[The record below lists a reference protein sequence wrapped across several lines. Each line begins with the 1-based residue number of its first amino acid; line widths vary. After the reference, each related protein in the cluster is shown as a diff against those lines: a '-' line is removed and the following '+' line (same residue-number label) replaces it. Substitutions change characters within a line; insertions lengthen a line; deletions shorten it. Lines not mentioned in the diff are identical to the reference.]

1 MSAAL
6 AAYLPMDR
14 RYALARGHTLPAR
27 TTGAALFADISG
39 FTPLTEALVLDL
51 GPQRGAE
58 VLAHH
63 LNIVYDALIAQL
75 HDYGGSVIG
84 FSGDAVTCWLD
95 GDDGARA
102 TTCALLM
109 QRAMSGLAAVTTPSG
124 RTVRLAMK
132 AAVATGPVRRFL
144 VGDPAI
150 QVAEVL
156 AGAIMERLAAAEHW
170 AVAGEVVLDPA
181 AASALGERAQVAA
194 LRVDEESGQCFTVVA
209 GLADPPPPCPWPALA
224 DDTLP
229 VDLVRSWLVPAVQ
242 ERLLAGQ
249 GEFLAE
255 LRPAV
260 ALFLRFGGLDYDR
273 DDAAGAKLDAY
284 LRWVQRGLA
293 IYDGTFLQLTIGDKG
308 SYLYAAFGAPRA
320 HEDDAARAAAAA
332 LILRE
337 TPEDCGFI
345 DAVQIGLG
353 WGRMRTGAYGGHTSR
368 TYGVLGDAV
377 NLAARLMQAATPGQ
391 ILASREVRRGA
402 GDDFRWGDMPSLRV
416 KGKAE
421 PVAIGELRGRVGST
435 IRLHEPRYELPMVGR
450 RAELALAL
458 ERLGEAQSGQGRIVA
473 LIGEAG
479 LGKSRLVAEI
489 VRLATEQGVPGHG
502 GECPAYGANVGYLVW
517 RAIWR
522 GLFGI
527 GAEDS
532 PEEVAAAARAALATL
547 DPELLPRLPLLGP
560 VLGAALPDNDLTA
573 AFDAKLRKTS
583 LEALLVACLRT
594 LAGRGPLLLVL
605 EDCHWLDD
613 LSHDLL
619 EAIGRAVAGL
629 PVLIVMTYRPPQAE
643 RLQASRVSSLPHFT
657 PVPLGDLPAGDA
669 EQLIRQR
676 FRQHYGASVAV
687 PEVLIERITA
697 RAQGNP
703 FYIEELLN
711 DLRDKGIAPGD
722 AAAVARLDLP
732 SSLHSLILTRID
744 RLVERQRVTLKV
756 ASVVGRVFQARA
768 LLGAL
773 PALDTLGRIDADLDE
788 LRRLDLVPLEREDP
802 ELTYLFKH
810 IVTQE
815 VAYESL
821 PFATRETLHG
831 RLADF
836 LERGGQGTAPPV
848 ELLAFHYG
856 RSDNAPKKREYLLK
870 AGAAAQAAY
879 ANAAAA
885 EYYRAVLPLLPEA
898 EQAAVLLRLGQ
909 VHELTGQW
917 DEADGCYR
925 RALARASDY
934 GDRALVARAQ
944 RAMGE
949 LLRKRGAY
957 DAAAEQLTLAR
968 AGFEAAGDEAGVGEA
983 LHYAGSLAAQRG
995 NFEAARESYTTS
1007 LAIRRRLNDLPRIAS
1022 LLNNLGIVARYQGD
1036 LVTARMLHEE
1046 GLAIRRSLGDRW
1058 AIANS
1063 LNNLGN
1069 VALDEG
1075 QLAESRARL
1084 EEATQ
1089 LQREVGDPWAL
1100 ANSLNNLANVARAQ
1114 GAFAA
1119 AHALYRESLLINR
1132 DLDDRWALAYLLE
1145 DVAVLRTCE
1154 GDAQGALIL
1163 AGGAT
1168 ALRAA
1173 IGAPRSSAEEEK
1185 LARGLTAA
1193 RECLDEQTQGLL
1205 LARGQALPLGQM
1217 LDETLGGLATADG
1230 RGR

>member
-1 MSAAL
+1 MSATL

-14 RYALARGHTLPAR
+14 RHALARGQTLPDR

-39 FTPLTEALVLDL
+39 FTTLTEALVLDL

-63 LNIVYDALIAQL
+63 LNIVYDALIAHL
-75 HDYGGSVIG
+75 HDYSGSVIS
-84 FSGDAVTCWLD
+84 FSGDAITCWLD

-102 TTCALLM
+102 TACALLM
-109 QRAMSGLAAVTTPSG
+109 QRAMAGLAAVTTPSG

-150 QVAEVL
+150 QVGEVL
-156 AGAIMERLAAAEHW
+156 AGTIMERLAAAEHQ
-170 AVAGEVVLDPA
+170 AAAGEVVLDPVA
-181 AASALGERAQVAA
+181 AAAVGDRARIAA
-194 LRVDEESGQCFTVVA
+194 LRVDEESGRCFAVVA
-209 GLADPPPPCPWPALA
+209 GLADPPPPCPWPPLA

-229 VDLVRSWLVPAVQ
+229 ADLVRSWLVPAVQ
-242 ERLLAGQ
+242 ERLLSGQ

-260 ALFLRFGGLDYDR
+260 ALFLRFGDLDYDS
-273 DDAAGAKLDAY
+273 DDAAGMKLDAY
-284 LRWVQRGLA
+284 LRGVQRALA
-293 IYDGTFLQLTIGDKG
+293 IYDGTLLQLTIGDKG

-332 LILRE
+332 LALRA

-345 DAVQIGLG
+345 GAVQIGLG
-353 WGRMRTGAYGGHTSR
+353 WGRMRAGAYGAQTSR

-391 ILASREVRRGA
+391 ILASQEVRRGA
-402 GDDFRWGDMPSLRV
+402 GDAFLWGDLLSLRV

-421 PVAIGELRGRVGST
+421 AVPVSELRGRSGAT
-435 IRLHEPRYELPMVGR
+435 IRLHEPRYESPMIGR
-450 RAELALAL
+450 RAELALTLDAL
-458 ERLGEAQSGQGRIVA
+458 ADARRGQGRIVA

-489 VRLATEQGVPGHG
+489 VRLAAEQSVPGHG

-517 RAIWR
+517 RTIWR

-527 GAEDS
+527 DADDG
-532 PEEVAAAARAALATL
+532 PEEVATAALMAL

-560 VLGAALPDNDLTA
+560 VLGAEIPDNELTA

-583 LEALLVACLRT
+583 LEALLVTCLRA

-619 EAIGRAVAGL
+619 EAIGRAVAAL

-643 RLQASRVSSLPHFT
+643 RLQAPRVSGLPHFT
-657 PVPLGDLPAGDA
+657 PVPLGDLSRDDAG
-669 EQLIRQR
+669 QLIRQR
-676 FRQHYGASVAV
+676 LQQHYGASVAV
-687 PEVLIERITA
+687 PEILIERITA

-711 DLRDKGIAPGD
+711 DLRDQGIAPGHT
-722 AAAVARLDLP
+722 AAIARLDLP

-744 RLVERQRVTLKV
+744 RLAERQRVTLKV

-773 PALDTLGRIDADLDE
+773 PALGTLVQIDTDLDE
-788 LRRLDLVPLEREDP
+788 LRRLDLAPLEREEP
-802 ELTYLFKH
+802 EHTYLFKH

-836 LERGGQGTAPPV
+836 LERGGLEAAPSV

-856 RSDNAPKKREYLLK
+856 RSNNASKKREYLLR
-870 AGAAAQAAY
+870 AGEAAQATY
-879 ANAAAA
+879 ANAAAV
-885 EYYRAVLPLLPEA
+885 EYFRAVLPLLPEGD
-898 EQAAVLLRLGQ
+898 QMAVLLRLGQ
-909 VHELTGQW
+909 VHEVASQW
-917 DEADGCYR
+917 TDSEECYR
-925 RALARASDY
+925 RALALATKLDD
-934 GDRALVARAQ
+934 GAMVARSE
-944 RAMGE
+944 RATGE

-957 DAAAEQLTLAR
+957 DDAADWLAR
-968 AGFEAAGDEAGVGEA
+968 AQAHFEAIGDEAGVGEV
-983 LHYAGSLAAQRG
+983 LHHAGTLAVQRG
-995 NFEAARESYTTS
+995 NLAAARDRYTTS
-1007 LAIRRRLNDLPRIAS
+1007 LTIRRHLGDQPRVAS
-1022 LLNNLGIVARYQGD
+1022 LLSNLGIVARYQGD
-1036 LVTARMLHEE
+1036 LVTARVLHEE
-1046 GLAIRRSLGDRW
+1046 GLAIRRTLGDRW
-1058 AIANS
+1058 ALAVS
-1063 LNNLGN
+1063 LGNLGN
-1069 VALDEG
+1069 VAYDQG
-1075 QLAESRARL
+1075 QYEEARALL
-1084 EEATQ
+1084 EESVLLLRA
-1089 LQREVGDPWAL
+1089 VGSPDAL
-1100 ANSLNNLANVARAQ
+1100 AQMLDVLGSVARDQ
-1114 GAFAA
+1114 RDYAA
-1119 AHALYRESLLINR
+1119 ARAIYREGLLISR
-1132 DLDDRWALAYLLE
+1132 ELDDRWALAFYLE
-1145 DVAVLRTCE
+1145 NIAVLC
-1154 GDAQGALIL
+1154 ALERNAERALLL
-1163 AGGAT
+1163 AGAAT
-1168 ALRAA
+1168 ALREG
-1173 IGAPRSSAEEEK
+1173 IGVPRSPAQEEQFTRGWAP
-1185 LARGLTAA
+1185 AR
-1193 RECLDEQTQGLL
+1193 RDYDEQTQATL
-1205 LARGQALPLGQM
+1205 LARGQALPLGQL
-1217 LDETLGGLATADG
+1217 LDETLAALATADG
-1230 RGR
+1230 PGH